1 MHLPVTS
8 VLMRL
13 SCHMKVWKALR
24 ILLAGSAFL
33 AAIILVLNTGL
44 PDRARAVASGY
55 LPGGVPIAPEA
66 GAAAPAL
73 AVNTVE
79 GAPYTFTPGTPLVLN
94 FWATWC
100 GPCAAEFEMLNATY
114 AQTPGVAFL
123 AVNMGEGADAVRAW
137 LDVHPARFTIVRDR
151 DAQTFDRY
159 RVRGTPSTFFID
171 SKGIIRQIVYGP
183 LSAAG
188 LQSAVA
194 ALQ

>member
-1 MHLPVTS
+1 MYVS
-8 VLMRL
+8 R
-13 SCHMKVWKALR
+13 ALR
-24 ILLAGSAFL
+24 LAVAGCAFL
-33 AAIILVLNTGL
+33 AAIILVLNAGL

-55 LPGGVPIAPEA
+55 LPDGVPIAPEV
-66 GAAAPAL
+66 GGAAPAL

-79 GAPYTFTPGTPLVLN
+79 GASYTFTPGTPLVLN

-100 GPCAAEFEMLNATY
+100 GPCAAEFELLNATFT
-114 AQTPGVAFL
+114 QTSGVAFI
-123 AVNMGEGADAVRAW
+123 AVNMGESADAVRAW
-137 LDVHPARFTIVRDR
+137 LDIHPARFTIVRDH
-151 DAQTFDRY
+151 DAQTFNRY